1 MIVVDEN
8 HHPNSFASH
17 TSTEKRENTTTRASL
32 PTSTSTPDASPNAIP
47 QKPSASKRGKLNA
60 NVMNPVF
67 ASKRPQPGDLVM
79 ATATDIHHPAIDY
92 ATIHPSYTLFGVVRS
107 LTYVKWSSKDGR
119 EEWNNYGNNHKRLD
133 IEWEPAVSHTHT
145 QRWIDDTMADKKNQN
160 HAKSGQTCLWRFHQ
174 PITRRSTS
182 SAKRTTAI

>member
-8 HHPNSFASH
+8 HHPNSFASQ
-17 TSTEKRENTTTRASL
+17 TFTEKRENTTTRASL
-32 PTSTSTPDASPNAIP
+32 PTPTPAASRNRIP
-47 QKPSASKRGKLNA
+47 LKPSASKQGKLNA
-60 NVMNPVF
+60 NVINPVF
-67 ASKRPQPGDLVM
+67 DPKRPQPWDLVM
-79 ATATDIHHPAIDY
+79 VIAANIHHPAIEY
-92 ATIHPSYTLFGVVRS
+92 ATIYSSYTLFGMVR
-107 LTYVKWSSKDGR
+107 LFTYVKWSSKDGR

-160 HAKSGQTCLWRFHQ
+160 HAKSGQTYLWRFHQ

-182 SAKRTTAI
+182 SAKRTIVI